1 MSAPAHETLVV
12 GAVASAMLAEG
23 AWSETELAARATA
36 VFDKRPRWMAA
47 AVTAVIAAHP
57 TREGVTV
64 AGLIALLSSRP
75 GVVRA
80 IRRAHVVVRRWAIPV
95 VALVP
100 PRWPVPAF
108 ESANALAAWLELS
121 PAELAWF
128 ADVKGLGRDPERDEA
143 LRHYRTRWVPKKRG
157 GARLLEAPKPRL
169 REMQRRMLRE
179 ILDAIPSHE
188 AAHGFRRGRD
198 ARSHAALH
206 EGQAVVLR
214 LDLED
219 FFLSVSLTRVVATFR
234 AVGYAD
240 DVAHLLGRL
249 CTHRTRAPC
258 PLAVLGSYPTEADLR
273 ARRNAEHLARAPH
286 LPQGAPTSPAV
297 ANLCAYRL
305 DVRLE
310 AAAAAVGATYSRY
323 ADDLVFSGG
332 DDFAA
337 RAHRFA
343 AFVAGVVLDEGFRVN
358 HRKTRIMGRG
368 ARQVV
373 GGLVVNAHAQV
384 PRATF
389 DTVKSMVR
397 NCIDHG
403 PASQNRDGHADF
415 RAHLRGLV
423 GWAGGPP
430 DSPRGAK
437 LDALFRQIVW

>member
-1 MSAPAHETLVV
+1 MRHETLVV
-12 GAVASAMLAEG
+12 RAVASAMLAEG
-23 AWSETELAARATA
+23 AWTETELTARGSN
-36 VFDKRPRWMAA
+36 VFHKRPRWMAA
-47 AVTAVIAAHP
+47 AATAVLATHP

-64 AGLIALLSSRP
+64 ADLVALLSSRP
-75 GVVRA
+75 GVMRA
-80 IRRAHVVVRRWAIPV
+80 IRRAHAVVRRWAIPV
-95 VALVP
+95 VTLVP

-108 ESANALAAWLELS
+108 ASANALASWLELS
-121 PAELAWF
+121 PAELTWF
-128 ADVKGLGRDPERDEA
+128 ADVKGLGRNPQLDEP
-143 LRHYRTRWVPKKRG
+143 LRHYRAHWVPKRRG
-157 GARLLEAPKPRL
+157 GVRLLEAPKPRL
-169 REMQRRMLRE
+169 RDMQRRMLRE
-179 ILDAIPSHE
+179 ILDAIPPHD

-219 FFLSVSLTRVVATFR
+219 FFLSVSLTRVVAMFR
-234 AVGYAD
+234 AAGYAD

-249 CTHRTRAPC
+249 CTHRTNASC
-258 PLAVLGSYPTEADLR
+258 PLPVLGAYPTEADLR
-273 ARRNAEHLARAPH
+273 ARRNAERLARTLH

-305 DVRLE
+305 DVRME

-332 DDFAA
+332 EDFAA

-343 AFVAGVVLDEGFRVN
+343 PFVGGVVLEEGFRVN

-368 ARQVV
+368 ARQLV

-389 DTVKSMVR
+389 DTVKAIVR
-397 NCIDHG
+397 NCIQHG
-403 PASQNRDGHADF
+403 PASQNRDGHPDF

-423 GWAGGPP
+423 GWAGGAA
-430 DSPRGAK
+430 DSPRRAK